1 MNLKQMIIAKHMGKM
16 IQKEYKNPYII
27 YTLKR
32 GKRIDILN
40 SDIIKEI
47 IEKDILR
54 TDSRK
59 KIKFVINL
67 KGIKFIDSHGFRV
80 LLELTGISKIYNNQL
95 YFANISGEV
104 KELIQ
109 LLELKDVFSK
119 REIVIPEDKIAA

>member
-1 MNLKQMIIAKHMGKM
+1 MKLKQMIIPKIAKKM
-16 IQKEYKNPYII
+16 IRKEYKNSYII
-27 YTLKR
+27 YTLKS

-40 SDIIKEI
+40 SEIIKEI

-95 YFANISGEV
+95 YFANISDEV
-104 KELIQ
+104 RELIQ
-109 LLELKDVFSK
+109 LLELKDIFSK
-119 REIVIPEDKIAA
+119 REIIIPEDKIAA

>member
-1 MNLKQMIIAKHMGKM
+1 MISPENPEKM
-16 IQKEYKNPYII
+16 IRKEYKNSYIV

-32 GKRIDILN
+32 VKRIDILN

-54 TDSRK
+54 TDSKK

-67 KGIKFIDSHGFRV
+67 RGIKFIDSCGFRV

-95 YFANISGEV
+95 YFANISDEV
-104 KELIQ
+104 RELIQ
-109 LLELKDVFSK
+109 LLELKHIFSK
-119 REIVIPEDKIAA
+119 REIIMPDDKIAA

>member
-1 MNLKQMIIAKHMGKM
+1 MIIPKNLEKM
-16 IQKEYKNPYII
+16 IQKEYKNSYII

-40 SDIIKEI
+40 SDIIKEV

-67 KGIKFIDSHGFRV
+67 TGIKFIDSYGFRV
-80 LLELTGISKIYNNQL
+80 LLELIGISKIYNNQL
-95 YFANISGEV
+95 YFANISDELR
-104 KELIQ
+104 ELIQ
-109 LLELKDVFSK
+109 LLELKNIFSK
-119 REIVIPEDKIAA
+119 REIIIPEDKIAA

>member
-1 MNLKQMIIAKHMGKM
+1 MIIPKNLEKM
-16 IQKEYKNPYII
+16 IQKEYKNSYII

-40 SDIIKEI
+40 SDIIKEV

-67 KGIKFIDSHGFRV
+67 TGIKFIDSYGFRV
-80 LLELTGISKIYNNQL
+80 LLELIGISKIYNNQL
-95 YFANISGEV
+95 YFVNISDELR
-104 KELIQ
+104 ELIQ
-109 LLELKDVFSK
+109 LLELKNIFSK
-119 REIVIPEDKIAA
+119 REIIIPEDKIAA

>member
-1 MNLKQMIIAKHMGKM
+1 MIIPKIAEKM
-16 IQKEYKNPYII
+16 IRKEYKNSYII
-27 YTLKR
+27 YTLKN

-40 SDIIKEI
+40 SEIIKEI

-80 LLELTGISKIYNNQL
+80 LLELIGISKIYNNQL
-95 YFANISGEV
+95 YFANISDEV
-104 KELIQ
+104 RELIQ
-109 LLELKDVFSK
+109 LLELKDIFSK
-119 REIVIPEDKIAA
+119 REIILPEDKIAA